1 MRTHHDT
8 GPIKMG
14 FVGRPNA
21 AKRAGLLARPVYI
34 TFVAH
39 LKCHVQVFMVVD
51 LAERA
56 DTRLCWIQHV
66 SLHTRS
72 YNLHVQSRQQ
82 IYIRQPLGRHKN
94 LSQVVW
100 HT

>member
-1 MRTHHDT
+1 
-8 GPIKMG
+8 MG

-21 AKRAGLLARPVYI
+21 AKRAGLIARPVHMSL
-34 TFVAH
+34 VAH
-39 LKCHVQVFMVVD
+39 LKCHIQILVVVD

-56 DTRLCWIQHV
+56 DTRLCCAQHV
-66 SLHTRS
+66 SMITRRCR
-72 YNLHVQSRQQ
+72 LHVQRRQQ
-82 IYIRQPLGRHKN
+82 VDIRQLLGRHKS